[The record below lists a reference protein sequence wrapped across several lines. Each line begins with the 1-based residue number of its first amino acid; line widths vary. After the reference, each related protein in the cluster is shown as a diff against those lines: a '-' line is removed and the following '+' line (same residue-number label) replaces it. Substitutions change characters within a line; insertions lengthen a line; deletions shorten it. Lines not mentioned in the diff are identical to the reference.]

1 MMRWG
6 ARVAALGAQRRA
18 CSSPA
23 DLVFRGTLSTTLTHD
38 TDFVRKGGEFPILR
52 QLLPSGELVEG
63 VEQPFSNEDALKM
76 YDCMVRSAV
85 YDTILNDAQR
95 QGRISFYMTNLGEE
109 ATSVGTAAALQPQD
123 LMWPQY
129 RELCMFLW
137 RGLSLETIID
147 TCYCNVDCLGKGKNL
162 PIFYMLPKSTG
173 NPSLPVKAPLAT
185 YVSQAPGAG
194 YAFKLR
200 KEDKVSVVYFG
211 DGAAS
216 EGDTPSGFNFAGV
229 LGSQTLFVCRNNG
242 FAISTPVEE
251 QYSGDGI
258 ASRSVAFDVPSM
270 RVDGND
276 VVAVYNATKAAREL
290 IIKERR
296 SVLLELMTYRVGH
309 HSTSDDSSAYR
320 NDAERSEAAGAGPI
334 RRFRRY
340 LTKQGL
346 WSDEQDKE
354 LRAKARTEIV
364 KTLRSGGQK
373 LQNNPNEMFEGV
385 YDDLTPNLVEQREE
399 MNRHL
404 AANRGKYKP
413 ELLAK
418 FKDL

>member
-1 MMRWG
+1 MMRSG
-6 ARVAALGAQRRA
+6 ARVALLGAQRRA

-23 DLVFRGTLSTTLTHD
+23 DLVFRGTLSSSLTPS
-38 TDFVRKGGEFPILR
+38 TDFVRKGTDFPILR
-52 QLLPSGELVEG
+52 QLMPSGDLAEG
-63 VEQPFSNEDALKM
+63 VEQPFSDEVGLKM
-76 YDCMVRSAV
+76 YDCMVRSSV

-95 QGRISFYMTNLGEE
+95 QGRISFYMTSTGEE
-109 ATSVGTAAALQPQD
+109 ATSVGTAAALEPQD

-137 RGLSLETIID
+137 RGMDLQTIVD
-147 TCYCNVDCLGKGKNL
+147 TCYCNVDCLGKGRNL
-162 PIFYMLPKSTG
+162 PIFYMLPKETG
-173 NPSLPVKAPLAT
+173 TPSLPVKAPLAT
-185 YVSQAPGAG
+185 YVPQAPGAG

-200 KEDKVSVVYFG
+200 KENKVSVCYFG

-229 LGSQTLFVCRNNG
+229 LGSQTLFICRNNG

-276 VVAVYNATKAAREL
+276 IVAVYNATKAAREL

-320 NDAERSEAAGAGPI
+320 NDTERSEAAGAGPI

-340 LTKQGL
+340 LTKKGL
-346 WSDEQDKE
+346 WSDEQDKA
-354 LRAKARTEIV
+354 LRAEARKNVVEA
-364 KTLRSGGQK
+364 LRSGGQK
-373 LQNNPNEMFEGV
+373 QKSNPDLMFTDL
-385 YDDLTPNLVEQREE
+385 YDEPIPSLIEQRAE
-399 MNRHL
+399 MNRHI
-404 AANRGKYKP
+404 AAHRDRY
-413 ELLAK
+413 EVAK